1 MVEEQ
6 LEGVVE
12 RITYRNEENGWTVLK
27 VKPSGSHRTI
37 SVVMYGEDLFVGK
50 TLEFFGKWIQHKSY
64 GRQFEVKRAVEKE
77 PESLDALQKYLGSGL
92 ISGVGPAMAR
102 KIVRHFG
109 DHTLDVFE
117 NDIEKLLDVPGI
129 SKSKLSKIKKTW
141 ENHSATRT
149 MVQYLQTNDIP
160 ISYATKLMDRYGA
173 SAPKVIEENPYRL
186 IEELHGIGFVRA
198 DAIALATGIE
208 PQSPQRIKAMV
219 RYVLS
224 RSKEEG
230 NCYLL
235 HHHIEEKLKRL
246 DDRVSTDLLS
256 EVLLSLEKDASIK
269 SRLIDQEKA
278 YYDNALYEA
287 EDIVGDKIRSLI
299 LEDYAPSLSKN
310 KIQFEKLEKSEPF
323 PLSEEQ
329 RDAIASIL
337 KCPISILTG
346 GPGCG
351 KTTTLKLLVKL
362 LQERKLK
369 VMLAAP
375 TGRAAQRMGDVIGV
389 EAKTIH
395 RLLSFNAI
403 TNSFK
408 FNENEPLD
416 VDFLIIDETSMLD
429 IQLSFHLLSAI
440 GDQTQVLF
448 IGDVDQLPSVGAGN
462 VLHDMIESN
471 KVPVFRLSS
480 VFRQAA
486 SSAIIRYAHQL
497 NEGVLPEIRTPFKE
511 PVLWKQKEDC
521 MFIDSEVATQEQS
534 DFIRRV
540 KKYFASQVVDD
551 QQSSNPMDYDGYTW
565 DGFEVPEK
573 FKRTNLTQ
581 VALSESENQ
590 GLRHILN
597 RISPYSSIHYGL
609 NALEMILRLYCTT
622 IEQYYG
628 KGLEIQLLTPMTKG
642 ILGTENLNNC
652 IQYQVNPSKGERDKE
667 VKVGKYTLREGDRV
681 IQKRNNYNLEVFNGD
696 IGHIS
701 TIEPRKKKIGVVYKD
716 KSGEREVV
724 YSADDFVDLDLAYA
738 ITIHKSQG
746 SEFDAV
752 IIPLAYQHFT
762 MLTRNLVYTGMTRG
776 KKLVVFVGNR
786 GALRRAASNTKQI
799 ERLTYLSEL
808 IQS

>member
-1 MVEEQ
+1 MFEEQ

-37 SVVMYGEDLFVGK
+37 SVVMYGEDIFVGK

-64 GRQFEVKRAVEKE
+64 GRQFEAKRAVEKE
-77 PESLDALQKYLGSGL
+77 PESLEALQKYLGSGL
-92 ISGVGPAMAR
+92 ITGVGPAMAR
-102 KIVRHFG
+102 KIVQCFG
-109 DHTLDVFE
+109 KQTLEIFE
-117 NDIEKLLDVPGI
+117 NDIEQLLEVPGI

-141 ENHSATRT
+141 ETHSATRT
-149 MVQYLQTNDIP
+149 MVQFLQKNDIP

-173 SAPKVIEENPYRL
+173 SAPKVVEENPYRL
-186 IEELHGIGFVRA
+186 IEEVHGIGFARA

-208 PQSPQRIKAMV
+208 PQSPQRIRAMI
-219 RYVLS
+219 RYILS
-224 RSKEEG
+224 RSKEDG

-235 HHHIEEKLKRL
+235 YHHVEEKLKRL
-246 DDRVSTDLLS
+246 DERVSTKELA
-256 EVLLSLEKDASIK
+256 EVLLSLQKEGSIK
-269 SRLIDQEKA
+269 SRDIDGERA
-278 YYDNALYEA
+278 YYDNLLYEA
-287 EDIVGDKIRSLI
+287 ENIVGDKIHTLI
-299 LEDYAPSLSKN
+299 GEDYSPSISRQV
-310 KIQFEKLEKSEPF
+310 ISFEKLEKSEAF
-323 PLSEEQ
+323 PLSDEQ
-329 RDAIASIL
+329 RSAIANIVT
-337 KCPISILTG
+337 CPISILTG

-362 LQERKLK
+362 LQQRQLK

-395 RLLSFNAI
+395 RLLSYNAI
-403 TNSFK
+403 TNSFR
-408 FNENEPLD
+408 FNENDPLD

-429 IQLSFHLLSAI
+429 IQLSSHLMNAI
-440 GDQTQVLF
+440 GEDTQVLF

-462 VLHDMIESN
+462 VLHDMIESD

-497 NEGVLPEIRTPFKE
+497 NDGKLPEIRTPFRE
-511 PVLWKQKEDC
+511 PHLWKQQEDC

-540 KKYFASQVVDD
+540 RKYFAYQMQEENHSA
-551 QQSSNPMDYDGYTW
+551 NPMDYDGYTW

-573 FKRTNLTQ
+573 FKQSNLTS
-581 VALSESENQ
+581 VALSDSENQ
-590 GLRHILN
+590 GLRHILK

-609 NALEMILRLYCTT
+609 NAVDMILRLYCTT

-628 KGLEIQLLTPMTKG
+628 KGMEVQLLTPMTKG
-642 ILGTENLNNC
+642 ILGTENLNQC
-652 IQYQVNPSKGERDKE
+652 IQQEVNPSKGEHE
-667 VKVGKYTLREGDRV
+667 IEMKVGKYILREGDRV

-701 TIEPRKKKIGVVYKD
+701 TIEPRKKKIGVLFKD
-716 KSGEREVV
+716 KSGEKEVV
-724 YSADDFVDLDLAYA
+724 YSADDLVDLDLAYA

-786 GALRRAASNTKQI
+786 GALRRAVSNTKQVD
-799 ERLTYLSEL
+799 RLTHLSKL
-808 IQS
+808 IQQ